1 MGKFTSGVI
10 LGLFTGT
17 LLFSFQTLADE
28 RFKVGMEKAKTCAT
42 CHGDEG
48 ISSIESY
55 PNLQGQKMG
64 YLMTALRSYQTR
76 ERSSGLAVLMQ
87 QQADALSDQDIADI
101 AYYYSKLGSDAN
113 KQ

>member
-1 MGKFTSGVI
+1 MGQFTSRVI
-10 LGLFTGT
+10 QGLVTGT
-17 LLFSFQTLADE
+17 LFLSIHSHADE
-28 RFKVGMEKAKTCAT
+28 RFKLGMEKAKTCAT
-42 CHGDEG
+42 CHGERG

-76 ERSSGLAVLMQ
+76 ERSGGLAVLMQ
-87 QQADALSDQDIADI
+87 QQADALSEQDIADI
-101 AYYYSKLGSDAN
+101 AYYYSKLGSDAD

>member
-1 MGKFTSGVI
+1 MGKFTSRASLV
-10 LGLFTGT
+10 LVTGT
-17 LLFSFQTLADE
+17 LFFSITTLADE
-28 RFKVGMEKAKTCAT
+28 RFQIGMEKAKICAT
-42 CHGDEG
+42 CHGDNG

-76 ERSSGLAVLMQ
+76 ERSGGLAVLMQ
-87 QQADALSDQDIADI
+87 QQADALSEQDIADI